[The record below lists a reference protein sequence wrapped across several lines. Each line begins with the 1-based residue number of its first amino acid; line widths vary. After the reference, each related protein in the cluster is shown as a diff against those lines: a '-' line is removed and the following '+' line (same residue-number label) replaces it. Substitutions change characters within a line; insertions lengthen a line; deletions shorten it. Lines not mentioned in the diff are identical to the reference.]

1 MALWKWIIG
10 EKNVRKEYYFNG
22 PPAAEK
28 GTQSELIVKKFKI
41 PHVSTGNLFRSA
53 ISQKNKLSLEAKGYI
68 DAGKLV
74 PDEVTV
80 GLVGVSQISTY
91 YTYRGDN
98 RKVVWWSFGNSL
110 GKDYLNH
117 KPFSL
122 QVKENRNLVITD
134 KNNMITWS
142 ANI

>member
-1 MALWKWIIG
+1 MS
-10 EKNVRKEYYFNG
+10 EKNIILMG

-28 GTQSELIVKKFKI
+28 GIQIELIVKKFKI
-41 PHVSTGNLFRSA
+41 PHVSTGDLLGVLTVKKPNLV
-53 ISQKNKLSLEAKGYI
+53 QKKSYI

-98 RKVVWWSFGNSL
+98 RKVMWRYFGNSL
-110 GKDYLNH
+110 GKDYLKH

-122 QVKENRNLVITD
+122 
-134 KNNMITWS
+134 
-142 ANI
+142 